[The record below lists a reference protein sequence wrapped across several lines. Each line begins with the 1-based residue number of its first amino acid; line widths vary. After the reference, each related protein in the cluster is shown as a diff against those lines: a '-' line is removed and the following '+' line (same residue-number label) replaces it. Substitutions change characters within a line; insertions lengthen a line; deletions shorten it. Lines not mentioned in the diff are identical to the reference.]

1 MDESFAGLGV
11 RVVTVDRPGYGGS
24 SPQPGRRLENWPS
37 DVAAVADELGV
48 ERFGVTGLSTGG
60 AYVVA
65 SAALLPD
72 RVVGAGVISGV
83 SDFSW
88 PGAWDGFLDTEA
100 ALMRMGDE
108 SQISAWCEAHY
119 GADGMGF
126 LEGGLGDLAP
136 ADHAV
141 FEDEAFAGALVGA
154 ISEAFRPGVGGYAQ
168 DLVVQGRDWSF
179 DPGAITA
186 PVLILHGEADTLVP
200 LAHPHHT
207 AEMIKTSIMS
217 GHLASE
223 PSACQHRRRPVR
235 RISPD
240 SGLHGSVT
248 AVRLD
253 LQEGAQRSADR
264 GGLPPDQDLLV
275 VNGRS
280 EGDHGDAR
288 GADQRWV

>member
-1 MDESFAGLGV
+1 MDESRTEL
-11 RVVTVDRPGYGGS
+11 RVVTIDRPGYGGS

-100 ALMRMGDE
+100 ALMRMADE

-141 FEDEAFAGALVGA
+141 FE
-154 ISEAFRPGVGGYAQ
+154 
-168 DLVVQGRDWSF
+168 
-179 DPGAITA
+179 
-186 PVLILHGEADTLVP
+186 
-200 LAHPHHT
+200 AHPRHT
-207 AEMIKTSIMS
+207 AEMIKTARLLTRPEQ
-217 GHLASE
+217 GHISLLLEIPRLAAE
-223 PSACQHRRRPVR
+223 
-235 RISPD
+235 
-240 SGLHGSVT
+240 
-248 AVRLD
+248 
-253 LQEGAQRSADR
+253 
-264 GGLPPDQDLLV
+264 LV
-275 VNGRS
+275 APLR
-280 EGDHGDAR
+280 
-288 GADQRWV
+288 

>member
-1 MDESFAGLGV
+1 MFDSTVALSDGRVLAYTDLGASNSPLVIHCHGAPSSRFELTHFDEAFAGLGV

-100 ALMRMGDE
+100 ALMRMGEE

-154 ISEAFRPGVGGYAQ
+154 MSEAFRPGVGGYAQ

-200 LAHPHHT
+200 LAHPRHT
-207 AEMIKTSIMS
+207 AEMIKTARLLTRPEQ
-217 GHLASE
+217 GHISLLLEIPRLAAE
-223 PSACQHRRRPVR
+223 
-235 RISPD
+235 
-240 SGLHGSVT
+240 
-248 AVRLD
+248 
-253 LQEGAQRSADR
+253 
-264 GGLPPDQDLLV
+264 LV
-275 VNGRS
+275 APLR
-280 EGDHGDAR
+280 
-288 GADQRWV
+288 